1 MDFFE
6 RQDHAR
12 RNTRLL
18 IAYFISGVTLLV
30 LSVYLV
36 MLLFFALYQPEM
48 RSQSGELDLTRTP
61 LWQPKI
67 FIGAI
72 LGTLVVIGSGSWFK
86 ARELA
91 RGGSAVASML
101 GGELVNPHTTDAD
114 ERRLLNVVE
123 EMAIASGVPVPQVY
137 LLSNEPGINAF
148 AAGHG
153 VADAAIGVTDGC
165 MRLLS
170 RDELQGVIAH
180 EFSHMLNGDMRLN
193 LRLMSIVFGILVL
206 TIVGRIL
213 LRTRGRKNPLPL
225 LGLALL
231 LIGWTGVVF
240 GRLIQ
245 AAVSR
250 QREFLADA
258 AAVQFTRNP
267 DGLAGA
273 LKKIGGLAIGSK
285 LKSPHA
291 TEASH
296 MFFGNGVKKSF
307 LNLWATHP
315 RLETRIRALEPGFDG
330 RFPRV
335 TPGETPGPTPSP
347 LPATPPPRT
356 AMARLAPASVSVRNI
371 LPGVGAPDRRH
382 LRYAAELRNSFP
394 ASVTAAARAP
404 FGATTILYAILLSD
418 DLDIR
423 GRQLDELATTVSIA
437 ACEETLRLL
446 PDVREVAKR
455 AKLPLVDLV
464 LPALRQLSLAQ
475 FEAFSSAITKL
486 VEGDRRIDL
495 FEYMLQKVMLRHLQS
510 QFGPLPKLIVEYYAL
525 EPVADDCAV
534 LLSALAHV
542 GHDAAEDVA
551 RAFQQG
557 AKTFSPATQMKL
569 TLRPA
574 TGWDL
579 AQVDA
584 ALNRLGLISP
594 RLKKCL
600 LSASAET
607 VATDGVIWEAE
618 AELLRAIADT
628 LDCPL
633 PPIIPLN

>member
-18 IAYFISGVTLLV
+18 IAYFITGVTLLV

-48 RSQSGELDLTRTP
+48 RSQSGELDLARMSF
-61 LWQPKI
+61 WQPKI

-101 GGELVNPHTTDAD
+101 GGELVNPHTTDPD
-114 ERRLLNVVE
+114 QRRLLNVVE

-148 AAGHG
+148 AAGYG

-273 LKKIGGLAIGSK
+273 LKKIGGLPIGSK

-296 MFFGNGVKKSF
+296 MFFGNGVKKTF

-315 RLETRIRALEPGFDG
+315 RLEIRIRALEPGFDG
-330 RFPRV
+330 RFSRV
-335 TPGETPGPTPSP
+335 TPGETP
-347 LPATPPPRT
+347 LPAAAPPRA

-446 PDVREVAKR
+446 PDVRAVALR
-455 AKLPLVDLV
+455 AKLPLVELV
-464 LPALRQLSLAQ
+464 LPALRQLSLPQ
-475 FEAFSSAITKL
+475 FEAFRSAITKL
-486 VEGDRRIDL
+486 VEGDRQIDL
-495 FEYMLQKVMLRHLQS
+495 FEFMLQKVILRHLQS
-510 QFGPLPKLIVEYYAL
+510 RFAPAPIPIVEHYAL
-525 EPVADDCAV
+525 EPLADDCAV

-542 GHDAAEDVA
+542 GHDVAEDVA

-557 AKTFSPATQMKL
+557 ANTFSPVTQTKL
-569 TLRPA
+569 ALRSA

-584 ALNRLGLISP
+584 ALTRLALLSP

-600 LSASAET
+600 LSACAET
-607 VATDGVIWEAE
+607 VAADGVIWEAE
-618 AELLRAIADT
+618 AELLRAIADS